1 MPGSC
6 SRARPPRQHP
16 DIATLLTVRPGGKFG
31 VLIAVVTISLAA
43 AAPVRAA
50 SVFGTVTDAV
60 THAGIASFEVCAY
73 KALASQAEAE
83 LMPESKFCA
92 SAEPETPGEYTLGG
106 IPMGQYKVAF
116 LPAVGTKFAA
126 EFYDDVQTWGEAEV
140 LDVPTGT
147 PIDAALE
154 EPASSE
160 ESPSEESVASSGEPA
175 SPPAPDAPAFVAPP
189 VLGTTKPA
197 PIRCRRGFK
206 KKKVRGRVR
215 CVRVR
220 RARRHGHGRSLNR

>member
-1 MPGSC
+1 
-6 SRARPPRQHP
+6 
-16 DIATLLTVRPGGKFG
+16 VRPGSKFG
-31 VLIAVVTISLAA
+31 VLIVVVTISLAA

-83 LMPESKFCA
+83 LMPESTFCT

-116 LPAVGTKFAA
+116 LPAAGTKYAA
-126 EFYDDVQTWGEAEV
+126 EFYDDVRTWGEAEV

-154 EPASSE
+154 EPAPSE
-160 ESPSEESVASSGEPA
+160 ESVASSEESVASSGEPA
-175 SPPAPDAPAFVAPP
+175 SPPAADAPPFVAPS

-197 PIRCRRGFK
+197 PSRCRRGFRR
-206 KKKVRGRVR
+206 KKVRGRVR
-215 CVRVR
+215 CVRAR